1 MKPELSPL
9 LHNVATPELQEAV
22 VAKAQETLGL
32 ETLTVQDITGQTPAQ
47 ICDTLIAK
55 IQDGELISTS
65 QKYILVDRFTPNM
78 ERLGRS
84 EFKYAVSPGTSGSR
98 DITSKNKIEDFNGKQ
113 LPMYAEV
120 METDQKF
127 YKSVEIPEMVLSDA
141 WLMAEKMVEY
151 VQLQIIEMDRAQVK
165 DLENYLWTITVA
177 NKVDLEVDGD
187 MEAILKE
194 VTKTVKKYNT
204 TSKKHFAVGTN
215 GVEVLKTVQGDV
227 NYQPENRFEGSE
239 FMLITNTTDTVDYE
253 WDTLAKVFNMSVQDV
268 KPDQITEIEFSQ
280 YSGIDAILEDDE
292 VTEKRAA
299 VTIPANT
306 KAILIHKGWLRVLDK
321 FVYASSVKGATPV
334 TVQHL
339 FKEFGS
345 YRVKGLPKPIF
356 FTKKAASKTA
366 K

>member
-1 MKPELSPL
+1 MNPELSPL

-78 ERLGRS
+78 ERLGRQ

-98 DITSKNKIEDFNGKQ
+98 DIQSNNTMEDFNGKP

-120 METDQKF
+120 MKTDQKF
-127 YKSVEIPEMVLSDA
+127 WKKVVIPELVLSDA
-141 WLMAEKMVEY
+141 WLAAEKMVEF
-151 VQLQIIEMDRAQVK
+151 VQLQIVEMDRAQVK

-177 NKVDLEVDGD
+177 NKVDVEVDGT

-204 TSKKHFAVGTN
+204 TSKKHFAVGTD
-215 GVEVLKTVQGDV
+215 GKEVLSTVQGDV
-227 NYQPENRFEGSE
+227 DYQPENRFEGSE

-268 KPDQITEIEFSQ
+268 KPDQVAEIEFKA
-280 YSGIDAILEDDE
+280 YSGIDAILEDDG
-292 VTEKRAA
+292 TEKRAA
-299 VTIPANT
+299 VDLGANT

-321 FVYASSVKGATPV
+321 FVYASSVKGVTPI
-334 TVQHL
+334 TVQHV

-356 FTKKAASKTA
+356 FTKKAGAKTA